1 MKKSNIAVLSVSL
14 LVVFAVIFT
23 ACGKAA
29 PDPNFNYRVTGHFA
43 NWGSNYDEKFMM
55 TPVAKS
61 DARIKPIKSELKD
74 AQYIYIYEYTPNLNN
89 SANWNVT
96 YSGPGIS
103 LNGVFAVKFIR
114 LAKDPGESSGW
125 RFDMWMPSAESGGL
139 KNLSEDTLFTPK
151 NRSDEERDAA
161 KDGYGSNND
170 NPVLL
175 KGSVPYYI
183 VFAVFKDKSRGMGA
197 VLK

>member
-1 MKKSNIAVLSVSL
+1 MKKSNIAVLSVFL
-14 LVVFAVIFT
+14 LVVFAVVFT
-23 ACGKAA
+23 ACEKAT

-43 NWGSNYDEKFMM
+43 NWGSNYEEKFMM

-61 DARIKPIKSELKD
+61 DARLKPIKSELKD
-74 AQYIYIYEYTPNLNN
+74 AQYIYIYEYTPNQSSL
-89 SANWNVT
+89 AGWNVS
-96 YSGPGIS
+96 YAGPGIN
-103 LNGVFAVKFIR
+103 LDGIFAVKFIR
-114 LAKDPGESSGW
+114 LSKDPSEPSGW
-125 RFDMWMPSAESGGL
+125 MFDMWMPSAEAGGL
-139 KNLSEDTLFTPK
+139 KNLSPDTLFTPK

-175 KGSVPYYI
+175 KGPVPYYV

-197 VLK
+197 VVK